1 MHKLFILIEI
11 KHKQKAFWPSDSIL
25 TNLYY
30 KINILT
36 HENEKMETQL
46 KSVMLFLL
54 INLNSLVKD
63 VWTDSKAKP
72 GSIWFIKDYP

>member
-1 MHKLFILIEI
+1 MHKLVILIEI

-36 HENEKMETQL
+36 HENENTRIVVALLFIVTKNWKQL
-46 KSVMLFLL
+46 ECPSVEDGEEIMAHSCHRIL
-54 INLNSLVKD
+54 
-63 VWTDSKAKP
+63 
-72 GSIWFIKDYP
+72 

>member
-1 MHKLFILIEI
+1 MNISIFKKQTDKDTVNI
-11 KHKQKAFWPSDSIL
+11 KKHTKH
-25 TNLYY
+25 NV
-30 KINILT
+30 
-36 HENEKMETQL
+36 KMETQL